1 MAVHRPWVKLLL
13 VAVLLAASALS
24 SAARLQPVS
33 SGGTAN
39 DLMGTPEHLVAGMP
53 FDVAFGGGDVFWTEI
68 LGEFCAPPGSVKAVN
83 PATHDQRT
91 LVSSCDISPAVIVA
105 DKTHVYYVEW
115 LADKVQRIPLGGGS
129 PTTVASATGLIYHRA
144 LAVDDTYVY
153 FGDQAGI
160 KRVLKEGGA
169 VITAAPGYDSEW
181 LVVDDSYVY
190 WTDFS
195 FVDDDV
201 IRRIPKTG
209 GAVQTIVSGG
219 SLADP
224 YGIAVDDA
232 YVYWTELDS
241 GKARRVAKTG
251 GTILDLVPVQF
262 DYQAFSIAV
271 DDEYVYWTDVAE
283 AGGRLRRVP
292 KGGGSVENLTQ
303 DASRMAGLNLS
314 PTHLYWG
321 DSGGLWRLQVGL
333 YKIYVPVSL
342 NGY

>member
-1 MAVHRPWVKLLL
+1 MLVCRRCVKLLMTALL
-13 VAVLLAASALS
+13 VASTLS
-24 SAARLQPVS
+24 SAAAWEPGSFDRGARGQS
-33 SGGTAN
+33 NG
-39 DLMGTPEHLVAGMP
+39 PEHLASGAP
-53 FDVAFGGGDVFWTEI
+53 FDLALGGGDVFWTEI
-68 LGEFCAPPGSVKAVN
+68 AGEFCGPPGSVNAVD

-105 DKTHVYYVEW
+105 DRTHVYYVEW

-129 PTTVASATGLIYHRA
+129 PTTVASATGLVYHRA

-160 KRVLKEGGA
+160 KRVLKEGGT
-169 VITAAPGYDSEW
+169 VVTAAPGYDSAW
-181 LVVDDSYVY
+181 LAVDDSYVY

-195 FVDDDV
+195 FVDDDA

-232 YVYWTELDS
+232 YVYWTEMDS

-262 DYQAFSIAV
+262 DYQASSIAV
-271 DDEYVYWTDVAE
+271 DDEYVYWSDIAP

-292 KGGGSVENLTQ
+292 KSGGSVENL
-303 DASRMAGLNLS
+303 ALNAFGMVGLNLS

-321 DSGGLWRLQVGL
+321 DSGGLWRLQVDM
-333 YKIYVPVSL
+333 YKVYVPVNL